1 MARPAPVAGKLW
13 TPTPR
18 RPPQPGAS
26 DGGPTPGA
34 AGVVVRN
41 ADGTIGELP
50 PAVQAALARY
60 TPALPLYG
68 GGNTRFQPV
77 YVGDVADAATRQ
89 RLVERVASTWGG
101 LDVLINNAG
110 VGAVGPFAEATE
122 QRLRQ
127 VMEVNFFAPAELT
140 RVLLPWLRRGDRPLV
155 VNVGSILSRVAMP
168 KKSEYCAS
176 KFALRGWNHALQA
189 ELRPEGIQ
197 VLLVGPNTTRSEFFD
212 RLLDQHGPVA
222 KNPWSTPP
230 ETVARRLLRAA
241 RRRNSQELMLTFS
254 GRALILLDFC
264 CPALL
269 RHLLARWG

>member
-1 MARPAPVAGKLW
+1 MAYRDFPG
-13 TPTPR
+13 R
-18 RPPQPGAS
+18 RVLVTGAS
-26 DGGPTPGA
+26 SG
-34 AGVVVRN
+34 
-41 ADGTIGELP
+41 IGR
-50 PAVQAALARY
+50 AVARELARQRARVLLTARRESLLRELVDELRGLGAEADY
-60 TPALPLYG
+60 
-68 GGNTRFQPV
+68 V
-77 YVGDVADAATRQ
+77 VGDVADAATRQ

-140 RVLLPWLRRGDRPLV
+140 RAMLPWLRRGDRPLV